1 MNALGVVAGL
11 FVLLGPAR
19 GWAAEPLENP
29 AGVARAANAGGDH
42 GFLTSHAETLPAGA
56 FSLNFYEIF
65 VFGFSAGLTDRLSLS
80 LTMTPP
86 VASPP
91 EWVALH
97 AKYVVHRS
105 DRTVVAL
112 RLTNLD
118 LSSWDDDGYRGGL
131 YTLGPGVAVDRF
143 VGDAG
148 RFSVHAGLSVHTG
161 KLVGS
166 ASDHTGWA
174 GLVAFEAGVT
184 LRTTDWLDVMVE
196 GQGAVTSTEGGAI
209 RLAPYGLVTYGVRF
223 FDGFAAGD
231 VALTRPVGDVD
242 LGWLALGI
250 PYLGLSI
257 RF

>member
-1 MNALGVVAGL
+1 MSARGVVAAL
-11 FVLLGPAR
+11 SLTLVPALGR
-19 GWAAEPLENP
+19 AEENP
-29 AGVARAANAGGDH
+29 AGLARAANAGGDH

-56 FSLNFYEIF
+56 FSLNIYEII

-91 EWVALH
+91 EWVGLH

-105 DRTVVAL
+105 DRTVVAA

-118 LSSWDDDGYRGGL
+118 FSSWGDDGYRGGL

-143 VGDAG
+143 LGDAG
-148 RFSVHAGLSVHTG
+148 RFSVHAGMSLHAG
-161 KLVGS
+161 ALVGS
-166 ASDHTGWA
+166 VSDRKGWA
-174 GLVAFEAGVT
+174 GLLALEAGAT

-196 GQGAVTSTEGGAI
+196 GQGAVTAAEGGLFRI
-209 RLAPYGLVTYGVRF
+209 APYGLVTYGVRF
-223 FDGFAAGD
+223 YSDFVAAD
-231 VALTRPVGDVD
+231 VALARPVGDVD
-242 LGWLALGI
+242 LGWLALGL
-250 PYLGLSI
+250 PYLGLSV